1 MRPIKLFIILAG
13 MVCSLA
19 TIHAATETDRLA
31 GLDEFIIETMK
42 LSGAPG
48 LALSVVQ
55 GDRTVIAKG
64 YGLRAAGR
72 PERVDENTVFAIGS
86 NSKLFTSIAVGMLVE
101 EGKLQWDTPLTRY
114 LPGLRFSDPYLFT
127 EVTLRDALS
136 HRTGLKAADLAWYAN
151 PGISRKASLMMIE
164 HLPLE
169 IPLRSGYFY
178 NNFMYHA
185 ASEVIPASSGKSWDE
200 FLRERIFTPL
210 SMDRS
215 NTGVDELLGM
225 QNVASPHVMVD
236 GAAVPV
242 PYYDLDHIAA
252 AGSINSSASDMA
264 RWCAVQLADGKLGD
278 TQIIP
283 ETVLAEVRKPQML
296 MPLSSQGYFQTVHGA
311 YGLGIA
317 RANYGDE
324 QVIYYHTGR
333 IDGMLS
339 VFALVPEAEL
349 CVVVLTNSEPN
360 YGLEVTTVFWILD
373 HILGL
378 EGKDYLADFKMGVQ
392 EEKKMEVETRQLH
405 DLAHDEATRLS
416 LEPSGYAG
424 TFHNDIYGDLVIEVQ
439 DGNLRFQFGQ
449 LFRGSLVRHRHD
461 SFDLIHDD
469 KVRNTSEPAVLSY
482 ALDASGEVESLL
494 LQMFGVETVE
504 IRFHKVKEGA

>member
-1 MRPIKLFIILAG
+1 

-19 TIHAATETDRLA
+19 PIHAATETDRLA

-55 GDRTVIAKG
+55 SDQTVIAKG

-114 LPGLRFSDPYLFT
+114 LPELRFSDPYLFT

-151 PGISRKASLMMIE
+151 PGVSREESLRMIE
-164 HLPLE
+164 RLPLD
-169 IPLRSGYFY
+169 IPLRSGYLY

-185 ASEVIPASSGKSWDE
+185 AGEVIPVASGKSWGE
-200 FLRERIFTPL
+200 FVQDRIFTPL
-210 SMDRS
+210 SMNRS
-215 NTGVDELLGM
+215 TTGVDGLAGM
-225 QNVASPHVMVD
+225 QNIAAPHIMVD

-242 PYYDLDHIAA
+242 PYYDLGHIGA

-264 RWCAVQLADGKLGD
+264 RWCTVQLADGKSGD
-278 TQIIP
+278 RQVIP
-283 ETVLAEVRKPQML
+283 EAVLAEIRRPHTL
-296 MPLSSQGYFQTVHGA
+296 MPTGGSGHFQTVHGA

-317 RANYGDE
+317 RANYGNE
-324 QVIYYHTGR
+324 HVIYYHTGR

-339 VFALVPEAEL
+339 VFALVPEVEL
-349 CVVVLTNSEPN
+349 CVVVFTNSTPS
-360 YGLEVTTVFWILD
+360 YGLEVATIFWILD
-373 HILGL
+373 HLLALDG
-378 EGKDYLADFKMGVQ
+378 EDYLADFKTGVQ
-392 EEKKMEVETRQLH
+392 EQKKMDIETRQLH
-405 DLAHDEATRLS
+405 DLAHDETTRLS

-424 TFHNDIYGDLVIEVQ
+424 TFHHDIYGDLVIENL
-439 DGNLRFQFGQ
+439 DGKLRLQFGQ
-449 LFRGSLVRHRHD
+449 LFRGSLAHHRHD
-461 SFDLIHDD
+461 SFDLVHDD
-469 KVRNTSEPAVLSY
+469 KVRNTSDPAVLSF

-494 LQMFGVETVE
+494 LQMDSVEPVE
-504 IRFHKVKEGA
+504 IRFQKVKEGASSPQS